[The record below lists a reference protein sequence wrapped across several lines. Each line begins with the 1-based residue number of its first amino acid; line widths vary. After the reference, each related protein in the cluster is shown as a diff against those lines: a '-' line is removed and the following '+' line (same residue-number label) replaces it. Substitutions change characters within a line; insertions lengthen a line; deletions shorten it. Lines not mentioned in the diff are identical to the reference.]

1 MEDEMLLDGAVV
13 AAEFDD
19 TLDIGVVGTSA
30 GTLWYINW
38 LERSSIRLASC
49 HGSKV
54 CDIRFPIKGA
64 LDKFDIIPN
73 FFKKSLDFY
82 TIRSV
87 GMSIDCV
94 LSFTF

>member
-1 MEDEMLLDGAVV
+1 MLLDGAVV

-54 CDIRFPIKGA
+54 CVIRFQ
-64 LDKFDIIPN
+64 
-73 FFKKSLDFY
+73 S
-82 TIRSV
+82 R
-87 GMSIDCV
+87 
-94 LSFTF
+94 